1 LWVIF
6 GIVPVVMRAAISTVE
21 RSAKWPQFRLRTLMI
36 AVTGCCVLFALM
48 REVGP
53 LASTGLCFFLLLVL
67 LHVAGNALGTS
78 LRDRAVQEPNE
89 QQTGLSIAAP
99 VAAQVANTP
108 SRLREHTSLGR
119 MIVILT
125 AVGAALGGSLSSL
138 AYAYWT
144 DVHVGGLIVGSLS
157 AAIVGGFFGFMTSSF
172 CKMIFRAWRQAL
184 ET

>member
-1 LWVIF
+1 ML
-6 GIVPVVMRAAISTVE
+6 
-21 RSAKWPQFRLRTLMI
+21 

-53 LASTGLCFFLLLVL
+53 LASTGLCFFLLLVVM
-67 LHVAGNALGTS
+67 HIAGNALGTS
-78 LRDRAVQEPNE
+78 LRDDASRDPAAQLREIPV
-89 QQTGLSIAAP
+89 AAP
-99 VAAQVANTP
+99 VAAHLPNSP

-119 MIVILT
+119 TVVILT
-125 AVGAALGGSLSSL
+125 AFGAALGGSLSSL

-144 DVHVGGLIVGSLS
+144 DVHIGGLIVGSLS

-184 ET
+184 DQG